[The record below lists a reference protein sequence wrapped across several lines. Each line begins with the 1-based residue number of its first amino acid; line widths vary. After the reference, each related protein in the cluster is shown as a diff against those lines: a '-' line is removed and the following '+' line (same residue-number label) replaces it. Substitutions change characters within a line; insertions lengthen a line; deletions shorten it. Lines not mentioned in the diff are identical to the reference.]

1 MFTAALLRVT
11 EDFGQPLL
19 VKHTFLHFELYRSE
33 TPRALSAPPK
43 VFFSKQAEKIEKKRR
58 ARYEEEDIDEVLRL
72 GREQALAESWQL
84 LVTKTLRRETQIK
97 LSLATAGMLKLRVKL
112 SLGGFRFLMSSAG
125 FSERDVFP
133 MFSAGMLREEPD
145 NRISVWSTDRQKTQT
160 MKGFFAEAERMK
172 LFCDNSIFL
181 KLSAEVHLII
191 FYKKRMKISEL
202 KLKAKDLYGSAPLH
216 KIGIAHLTDDK
227 PVTGKTLEE
236 AGIRAGDSLK
246 VVALP

>member
-1 MFTAALLRVT
+1 
-11 EDFGQPLL
+11 
-19 VKHTFLHFELYRSE
+19 
-33 TPRALSAPPK
+33 
-43 VFFSKQAEKIEKKRR
+43 
-58 ARYEEEDIDEVLRL
+58 
-72 GREQALAESWQL
+72 
-84 LVTKTLRRETQIK
+84 
-97 LSLATAGMLKLRVKL
+97 
-112 SLGGFRFLMSSAG
+112 
-125 FSERDVFP
+125 
-133 MFSAGMLREEPD
+133 
-145 NRISVWSTDRQKTQT
+145 
-160 MKGFFAEAERMK
+160 MK

-202 KLKAKDLYGSAPLH
+202 KLKAKDLYASAPLH